1 MSVRNP
7 IISMTHV
14 RHPVRG
20 KTCVLLGAEFEYES
34 LDCSHFARHYSRE
47 SFICVSFPLGTEMFH
62 FPRCPP
68 ATYVFSGQIIA
79 LHAKG
84 FPHSEISGS
93 KVACHLPGAYRRL
106 LRLSSAL
113 HCQVIHRMPLCASTI
128 QASEQVGLWNGLAT
142 TSITLCSIANVVSMP
157 CTYHV

>member
-1 MSVRNP
+1 MKVWTVP
-7 IISMTHV
+7 I
-14 RHPVRG
+14 
-20 KTCVLLGAEFEYES
+20 S
-34 LDCSHFARHYSRE
+34 LATTKGILYL
-47 SFICVSFPLGTEMFH
+47 VSFPLGTEMFH
-62 FPRCPP
+62 FPRCPS
-68 ATYVFSGQIIA
+68 ATYVFSGRIIA

-128 QASEQVGLWNGLAT
+128 RMSERFGSLIVSTTTNYVMHCLQVLFLCLARITFESLYVPISGCAKGISASSA
-142 TSITLCSIANVVSMP
+142 
-157 CTYHV
+157 

>member
-1 MSVRNP
+1 MNMKVWTVP
-7 IISMTHV
+7 I
-14 RHPVRG
+14 
-20 KTCVLLGAEFEYES
+20 S
-34 LDCSHFARHYSRE
+34 LATTKGILYL
-47 SFICVSFPLGTEMFH
+47 VSFPLGTEMFH
-62 FPRCPP
+62 FPRCPS

-142 TSITLCSIANVVSMP
+142 TSITFACLQVLFLCLARITFESLYVPISGCAKGISASSA
-157 CTYHV
+157 